1 MAKKISAAKAAELE
15 KEAQMQESM
24 RLQEVDIIVE
34 NRLVA
39 LCALQ
44 TVDSQIDKIRIIR
57 GELPLEVRD
66 LEDEIAG
73 LQTRISNLQS
83 EISGAEKAVVDYKNA
98 IEEHKELIKKYTK
111 QQENVRNNREFE
123 SLNKEIEFQNLEIQ
137 LCERKIKDSIAK
149 GKERHQQVEIA
160 KNLLSTRQG
169 DLDAKKIELEE
180 ITKETEI
187 EEVALQEKSKEL
199 EQAIDERYLKA
210 YKRIR
215 LAARNGLAVVGVD
228 RDACGGCFNKIPHQ
242 RQMEIKMH
250 KKVIVCEHCGRILI
264 DEDIRE
270 KSEERIR

>member
-66 LEDEIAG
+66 LEDEITG

-149 GKERHQQVEIA
+149 GKEKHQQVEIA

-169 DLDAKKIELEE
+169 DLDAKKVELEE

-187 EEVALQEKSKEL
+187 EEVALFEKSKEL

-264 DEDIRE
+264 DEDIRV
-270 KSEERIR
+270 KSEEKIR

>member
-1 MAKKISAAKAAELE
+1 M
-15 KEAQMQESM
+15 
-24 RLQEVDIIVE
+24 
-34 NRLVA
+34 
-39 LCALQ
+39 LCF
-44 TVDSQIDKIRIIR
+44 D
-57 GELPLEVRD
+57 
-66 LEDEIAG
+66 
-73 LQTRISNLQS
+73 
-83 EISGAEKAVVDYKNA
+83 AEKMYRKWIRDIADCQDIYNGHVQHTAPFYGGGGGPGGWGGAMVFVPYSFYKA
-98 IEEHKELIKKYTK
+98 YGDKELIKKYTK

-270 KSEERIR
+270 KSEERVR

>member
-250 KKVIVCEHCGRILI
+250 KKVIVCEHCGRILV
-264 DEDIRE
+264 DQDIVD
-270 KSEERIR
+270 KALAK